1 MKRCTVPVFPVG
13 KVAIISSSA
22 KQKVNSRSSTES
34 ELIGVDNK
42 ISEVLWMK
50 NFLEWQGFPVKLN
63 IIYKGNT
70 SSINMEEN
78 GK

>member
-1 MKRCTVPVFPVG
+1 MKRCTVAVFPVG
-13 KVAIISSSA
+13 KGAIISSSA

-63 IIYKGNT
+63 IIYKVNT